1 MSKSEA
7 RVRAAIEALELDA
20 NILHMPASTRTAADA
35 AEACACDVAQ
45 IAKSMIFEGAES
57 GALKLLIV
65 SGAHQVDVARAPELF
80 GEGLVRADA
89 KRVRKETG
97 FAIGGVAPLGH
108 LNPIETWMED
118 HLLTYPLVWAA
129 AGTPSAVFSIT
140 PDALHAATGAT
151 LFSLDPAKG

>member
-7 RVRAAIEALELDA
+7 RVKAAIEALGLDA

-35 AEACACDVAQ
+35 AIACNCDVAQ
-45 IAKSMIFEGAES
+45 IAKSMIFEGAET

-65 SGAHQVDVARAPELF
+65 SGAHQVDLDAAPQLF
-80 GEGLVRADA
+80 GEALIRADA

-97 FAIGGVAPLGH
+97 FAIGGVAPIGH
-108 LNPIETWMED
+108 LTAIETWMED
-118 HLLTYPLVWAA
+118 HLLEFPLVWAA

-140 PDALHAATGAT
+140 PDALRTATKASLFT
-151 LFSLDPAKG
+151 LGPAL